1 MLKNTN
7 SKLVSD
13 AALNVTTDLDGYVV
27 NQEGFTYTVV
37 PQETEKAIIIKG
49 HDGSVLWS
57 GDDLA
62 EALKHINEDAEGV
75 TLVLNKAQKLTGNV
89 DVNVPLTVEGKA
101 LDMNGHQFVL
111 KSTNASVTMKDI
123 TAGMVTTDV
132 AGWYVVVSGN
142 KAMLKQYVAKANGTY
157 YKTLEEAVNALNGS
171 GTLEL
176 LTNAAMTSDIRVTG
190 TMTVKGAAKIDQA
203 GFNFVLKNTNSK
215 LVSDAALNVT
225 TDLDGYEVKQDGY
238 TYTVVAKTPAVVD
251 KGYLKLDIHP
261 DGIKAPQMQTALRKI
276 LNKPNATV
284 TVEDSGL
291 TNAGLVKNGAVVM
304 VADGNE
310 LYKYTIIVMGD
321 TNCNGETDAGDMV
334 LMRRHFQGV
343 ITLTGVARIA
353 ADTSMNGEVDAG
365 DMVRNRRKFQNWAGY
380 ESKVIKVDF

>member
-1 MLKNTN
+1 
-7 SKLVSD
+7 
-13 AALNVTTDLDGYVV
+13 
-27 NQEGFTYTVV
+27 
-37 PQETEKAIIIKG
+37 
-49 HDGSVLWS
+49 
-57 GDDLA
+57 
-62 EALKHINEDAEGV
+62 
-75 TLVLNKAQKLTGNV
+75 
-89 DVNVPLTVEGKA
+89 
-101 LDMNGHQFVL
+101 
-111 KSTNASVTMKDI
+111 
-123 TAGMVTTDV
+123 MVTKDV
-132 AGWYVVVSGN
+132 DGWYVDLAGD
-142 KAMLKQYVAKANGTY
+142 KAYLVQFPVKANGEY
-157 YKTLEEAVNALNGS
+157 YKELDIALAWLNGE
-171 GTLEL
+171 GTLEVFTDVKL
-176 LTNAAMTSDIRVTG
+176 NKNVEITG

-203 GFNFVLKNTNSK
+203 GFNFVLKNTNSM
-215 LVSDAALNVT
+215 LVSDAALKVT
-225 TDLDGYEVKQDGY
+225 TDLSGYEVKQDGY
-238 TYTVVAKTPAVVD
+238 TYTVAAKTPAVVD

-284 TVEDSGL
+284 TVENGGL